1 MRILVVG
8 SGLAGFTVAE
18 ALAAQY
24 DVTLLTAETHGYYPR
39 PRLSHA
45 VSSDVDLVLKRF
57 GSLAPLGVM
66 PGVRVEAIDRERQ
79 EVVLEDRRA
88 LSYDVLILATGSAA
102 RIPPALEPYRAQFF
116 TLNSMDDLLA
126 LRARRREVGKA
137 RWAIVGGGLIGC
149 ELASDLDR
157 AGDRVAIFHG
167 GAQLLE
173 RQLSE
178 KESQALHEHFLRRGV
193 ELFYEQDV
201 REPFPRSRFD
211 AMVVCT
217 GFAPRVK
224 LARDAGLAT
233 AQGIVVNDYLRSA
246 DPAIYAVGDV
256 AEVGGRLYPFIA
268 PIRSQ
273 ALWLAQH
280 LAGRSHAPWTPPAF
294 SPAAKI
300 HGFAVQRQAV
310 AVRV

>member
-1 MRILVVG
+1 MSFASTRITFG
-8 SGLAGFTVAE
+8 RPA
-18 ALAAQY
+18 
-24 DVTLLTAETHGYYPR
+24 LTA
-39 PRLSHA
+39 A
-45 VSSDVDLVLKRF
+45 C
-57 GSLAPLGVM
+57 A
-66 PGVRVEAIDRERQ
+66 
-79 EVVLEDRRA
+79 
-88 LSYDVLILATGSAA
+88 ATGSAA
-102 RIPPALEPYRAQFF
+102 RIPPALEPHRAQFF

-137 RWAIVGGGLIGC
+137 RWAIIGGGLIGC
-149 ELASDLDR
+149 ELASDLKR

-167 GAQLLE
+167 GARLLE

-178 KESQALHEHFLRRGV
+178 EESHALHEHFARLGV
-193 ELFYEQDV
+193 ELFYELDL

-217 GFAPRVK
+217 GFAPRVE
-224 LARDAGLAT
+224 LARAAGLAT
-233 AQGIVVNDYLRSA
+233 AQGIVVNDYLRSV

-256 AEVGGRLYPFIA
+256 AEVGGRLYPFVA
-268 PIRSQ
+268 PVRSQ

-294 SPAAKI
+294 SPAPKI